1 MRSRNTENMVVTT
14 ETLMQDKAN
23 IAEDSYEKVRLPKV
37 RATTIVKKT
46 SPGPQKP
53 GADGASVA
61 ARCTE
66 VVFQKIPRTVDWKE
80 CLINIQ
86 AATISPLDLF
96 IAKHGTETLFRDD
109 LQLQPPHALGCSGVG
124 VVEVVGPGVRD
135 VEDGDWVVPLRDGL
149 GTFTSLSIW
158 DDKDFMKVP
167 KEIMPVEYMALH
179 RELCVGYYLMET
191 VAADLKAGDALV
203 VNAANGAVGQVV
215 IQLCRLMNIRA
226 IAITRRH
233 DNFSDTKAWLEFLGA
248 YKVFADDEPIVPALQ
263 REYASLP
270 KLAFDGVGGV
280 GTLKLIRSLAPG
292 STIVSYGFVG
302 ERAAAIPWQVVV
314 HARVT
319 IKGFDLLSWI
329 AEDRKNRKKMTSM
342 LEQMAK
348 LVNAGKLRVSM
359 EEMPLDQWF
368 DALAGT
374 EPGMNTKV
382 VLKMLSMEGERMR
395 EMEKQAAV
403 EKAKRHEEEKREALR
418 VAARELFLGP
428 PLDVEAVATAQ
439 CYEISAKAGFRGTLI
454 WVHGN
459 GELPQEYTSMFDRA
473 FLAQLA
479 HVKVV
484 MPTPAADRDH
494 VSDPQ
499 LWFDLDEGT
508 WKAKYLNGDYSAA
521 SELLEDDIQLMQ
533 QIEESANY
541 VGAVVEREISL
552 AGNASK
558 VAIAGFSH
566 GGVVAMYTALTKLS
580 QPLGCCV
587 AVGGPPV
594 LPQLLGRKIKP
605 HLRDTP
611 VHCLGGAAD
620 ATFPASD
627 CKHVVDSVLSAALP
641 AANFKE
647 IPYGQHEVGGLE
659 IGALADVF
667 ADNVKL

>member
-1 MRSRNTENMVVTT
+1 MLWLAAGASCQSTSTCVRPRGMGLDDCNALHPQRASSVLRSSACGASITKERARGQRAAPDEAV
-14 ETLMQDKAN
+14 ETLHR
-23 IAEDSYEKVRLPKV
+23 S
-37 RATTIVKKT
+37 
-46 SPGPQKP
+46 
-53 GADGASVA
+53 DGALAA
-61 ARCTE
+61 ARR
-66 VVFQKIPRTVDWKE
+66 PPAAGAP
-80 CLINIQ
+80 LAAGLNIW
-86 AATISPLDLF
+86 F
-96 IAKHGTETLFRDD
+96 
-109 LQLQPPHALGCSGVG
+109 PH
-124 VVEVVGPGVRD
+124 R
-135 VEDGDWVVPLRDGL
+135 
-149 GTFTSLSIW
+149 
-158 DDKDFMKVP
+158 
-167 KEIMPVEYMALH
+167 
-179 RELCVGYYLMET
+179 
-191 VAADLKAGDALV
+191 
-203 VNAANGAVGQVV
+203 
-215 IQLCRLMNIRA
+215 
-226 IAITRRH
+226 
-233 DNFSDTKAWLEFLGA
+233 
-248 YKVFADDEPIVPALQ
+248 
-263 REYASLP
+263 
-270 KLAFDGVGGV
+270 
-280 GTLKLIRSLAPG
+280 
-292 STIVSYGFVG
+292 
-302 ERAAAIPWQVVV
+302 
-314 HARVT
+314 
-319 IKGFDLLSWI
+319 
-329 AEDRKNRKKMTSM
+329 
-342 LEQMAK
+342 
-348 LVNAGKLRVSM
+348 
-359 EEMPLDQWF
+359 
-368 DALAGT
+368 
-374 EPGMNTKV
+374 
-382 VLKMLSMEGERMR
+382 
-395 EMEKQAAV
+395 
-403 EKAKRHEEEKREALR
+403 
-418 VAARELFLGP
+418 
-428 PLDVEAVATAQ
+428 
-439 CYEISAKAGFRGTLI
+439 
-454 WVHGN
+454 
-459 GELPQEYTSMFDRA
+459 YTSMFDRA

-566 GGVVAMYTALTKLS
+566 GGVVAVYTALTKLS

>member
-270 KLAFDGVGGV
+270 KLAFDGV
-280 GTLKLIRSLAPG
+280 
-292 STIVSYGFVG
+292 
-302 ERAAAIPWQVVV
+302 
-314 HARVT
+314 
-319 IKGFDLLSWI
+319 
-329 AEDRKNRKKMTSM
+329 
-342 LEQMAK
+342 
-348 LVNAGKLRVSM
+348 
-359 EEMPLDQWF
+359 
-368 DALAGT
+368 
-374 EPGMNTKV
+374 
-382 VLKMLSMEGERMR
+382 
-395 EMEKQAAV
+395 
-403 EKAKRHEEEKREALR
+403 
-418 VAARELFLGP
+418 
-428 PLDVEAVATAQ
+428 
-439 CYEISAKAGFRGTLI
+439 
-454 WVHGN
+454 
-459 GELPQEYTSMFDRA
+459 
-473 FLAQLA
+473 
-479 HVKVV
+479 
-484 MPTPAADRDH
+484 
-494 VSDPQ
+494 
-499 LWFDLDEGT
+499 
-508 WKAKYLNGDYSAA
+508 
-521 SELLEDDIQLMQ
+521 
-533 QIEESANY
+533 
-541 VGAVVEREISL
+541 
-552 AGNASK
+552 
-558 VAIAGFSH
+558 AIAGFSH

>member
-1 MRSRNTENMVVTT
+1 M
-14 ETLMQDKAN
+14 
-23 IAEDSYEKVRLPKV
+23 
-37 RATTIVKKT
+37 
-46 SPGPQKP
+46 
-53 GADGASVA
+53 
-61 ARCTE
+61 
-66 VVFQKIPRTVDWKE
+66 
-80 CLINIQ
+80 
-86 AATISPLDLF
+86 
-96 IAKHGTETLFRDD
+96 
-109 LQLQPPHALGCSGVG
+109 
-124 VVEVVGPGVRD
+124 
-135 VEDGDWVVPLRDGL
+135 
-149 GTFTSLSIW
+149 
-158 DDKDFMKVP
+158 
-167 KEIMPVEYMALH
+167 
-179 RELCVGYYLMET
+179 
-191 VAADLKAGDALV
+191 
-203 VNAANGAVGQVV
+203 
-215 IQLCRLMNIRA
+215 
-226 IAITRRH
+226 
-233 DNFSDTKAWLEFLGA
+233 
-248 YKVFADDEPIVPALQ
+248 
-263 REYASLP
+263 
-270 KLAFDGVGGV
+270 
-280 GTLKLIRSLAPG
+280 
-292 STIVSYGFVG
+292 
-302 ERAAAIPWQVVV
+302 
-314 HARVT
+314 T

-499 LWFDLDEGT
+499 LWFDLDEQT
-508 WKAKYLNGDYSAA
+508 WKAKYLSGDYSAA

-566 GGVVAMYTALTKLS
+566 GGVVALYTALTKLS
-580 QPLGCCV
+580 QKLG
-587 AVGGPPV
+587 AVVTVGAPAV

-605 HLRDTP
+605 HLRETQ
-611 VHCLGGAAD
+611 VTCLGGAAD
-620 ATFPASD
+620 ATFPAQD
-627 CKHVVDSVLSAALP
+627 QKQVVDAVLSAALP
-641 AANFKE
+641 STSFKE

-667 ADNVKL
+667 AENIKL